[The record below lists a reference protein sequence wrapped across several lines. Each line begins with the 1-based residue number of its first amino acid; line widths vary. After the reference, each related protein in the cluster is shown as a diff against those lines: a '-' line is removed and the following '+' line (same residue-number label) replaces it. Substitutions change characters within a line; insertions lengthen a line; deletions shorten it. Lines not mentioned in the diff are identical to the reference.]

1 MAQKDARKSKS
12 LKPHKAQRV
21 IAEIVAGLLLL
32 LVLFILFLPT
42 LASTAPVTGFLLQK
56 AAQMT
61 DAEIQLGDLSL
72 GWRHGIEIHDL
83 KVADTR
89 GKLQIKHFHSQPNV
103 LALIQNRWI
112 LGKTVVEEPIL
123 EIPLD
128 QFKSKATL
136 TSETSNAPSPSNSGH
151 TQLPIKSMEVEV
163 HNGQVRLTQAD
174 QQVLQVTDINTQVDL
189 NPQGQASFF
198 TLALAVQDDEQSS
211 DVQVEAQ
218 VKRQDKGWVLDLAA
232 GKWNID
238 VNQFNLATLQP
249 LVELTGVEVKTQGR
263 LSAQLQGILESD
275 QTVGLKGSVE
285 VKDLDVTSA
294 AWQGDHLASA
304 QVLLELDAQTFEQ
317 QLMINRASL
326 QTDWAQV
333 ELQGQAPLDPNQWLT
348 SSELNSTLEVQVA
361 HLMRQMPHTLSL
373 QEGVDVTQGT
383 LSSQVEWLNGYLHT
397 QTTLAG
403 LAGQVNDQ
411 PVQLSQDVV
420 ADVRLDLTQEDWAL
434 ENLVL
439 DSAFA
444 KIQAKGSREKLELE
458 NQLDLSRF
466 QNEMGQFVDFKD
478 LTLTGQ
484 MRSQGFVAWQDD
496 RIQVNGTAQVRQLM
510 VDCAK
515 GCQIQEPQAGLSLEA
530 AWHSTTRALDVT
542 SLSMNGS
549 LGTLAINQAQGHW
562 PQDEAMSLQVPLTLQ
577 GFPLDKALQWTRAL
591 GVGPNDLQLAGFL
604 NGQVTLSAEQG
615 GYQVQ
620 MSQTQVEDLRFQ
632 WQDQDAFVQ
641 DQVTLVLDAQVQPEA
656 RRLQVNDLQWISP
669 QIQIKRAH
677 FQQAQTESIT
687 QLAGGIEMDYD
698 WDTVGPLLADVLP
711 EGLEIEG
718 RACEFQVELP
728 ISEDG
733 LDMSQVSGQLQIA
746 CNGASYQGIE
756 LGALDVNA
764 VIDEGL
770 LTVAPFSTTANQGT
784 LAFACQGDF
793 TREPAVFSTS
803 GPMQV
808 ADDIQIT
815 TEMAES
821 LFQYINP
828 LFANI
833 NSVTGTTD
841 FYCEQL
847 QIPLSA
853 EAKDQ
858 IKVAGTV
865 SCANVVLQGSTLF
878 SKMRLNPQR
887 LQIHPTRFVLSDG
900 VLRYTN
906 MQVDVGDNPVQFS
919 GAIGL
924 DQRLDM
930 DVTLPYTFEGTHR
943 TRLGIPL
950 VDALPCP

>member
-1 MAQKDARKSKS
+1 M
-12 LKPHKAQRV
+12 
-21 IAEIVAGLLLL
+21 
-32 LVLFILFLPT
+32 
-42 LASTAPVTGFLLQK
+42 
-56 AAQMT
+56 
-61 DAEIQLGDLSL
+61 
-72 GWRHGIEIHDL
+72 
-83 KVADTR
+83 
-89 GKLQIKHFHSQPNV
+89 
-103 LALIQNRWI
+103 
-112 LGKTVVEEPIL
+112 
-123 EIPLD
+123 
-128 QFKSKATL
+128 
-136 TSETSNAPSPSNSGH
+136 
-151 TQLPIKSMEVEV
+151 
-163 HNGQVRLTQAD
+163 
-174 QQVLQVTDINTQVDL
+174 
-189 NPQGQASFF
+189 
-198 TLALAVQDDEQSS
+198 
-211 DVQVEAQ
+211 
-218 VKRQDKGWVLDLAA
+218 
-232 GKWNID
+232 
-238 VNQFNLATLQP
+238 
-249 LVELTGVEVKTQGR
+249 
-263 LSAQLQGILESD
+263 QGILESD

-515 GCQIQEPQAGLSLEA
+515 GCQIQEPQAGTESRSGL
-530 AWHSTTRALDVT
+530 ALDHTCLRRDLLVYERFT
-542 SLSMNGS
+542 WY
-549 LGTLAINQAQGHW
+549 LAINQAQGHW

-677 FQQAQTESIT
+677 FQQARPSRSRN
-687 QLAGGIEMDYD
+687 
-698 WDTVGPLLADVLP
+698 W
-711 EGLEIEG
+711 
-718 RACEFQVELP
+718 
-728 ISEDG
+728 
-733 LDMSQVSGQLQIA
+733 
-746 CNGASYQGIE
+746 
-756 LGALDVNA
+756 
-764 VIDEGL
+764 
-770 LTVAPFSTTANQGT
+770 
-784 LAFACQGDF
+784 
-793 TREPAVFSTS
+793 PA
-803 GPMQV
+803 
-808 ADDIQIT
+808 A
-815 TEMAES
+815 
-821 LFQYINP
+821 
-828 LFANI
+828 
-833 NSVTGTTD
+833 
-841 FYCEQL
+841 
-847 QIPLSA
+847 
-853 EAKDQ
+853 
-858 IKVAGTV
+858 
-865 SCANVVLQGSTLF
+865 
-878 SKMRLNPQR
+878 
-887 LQIHPTRFVLSDG
+887 
-900 VLRYTN
+900 
-906 MQVDVGDNPVQFS
+906 
-919 GAIGL
+919 
-924 DQRLDM
+924 
-930 DVTLPYTFEGTHR
+930 
-943 TRLGIPL
+943 
-950 VDALPCP
+950 